1 MTIVK
6 KDFSGLTMGLERALR
21 AQLEQFL
28 GSTAAQL
35 DGPVRRAAE
44 HLSLA
49 AQRGRKDLVDEAR
62 DTLLVA
68 MQERK
73 LEAKA
78 GSSGL
83 LQSFITQGIGLLVDG
98 AVAGLNGLKIIP

>member
-1 MTIVK
+1 MAIVK
-6 KDFSGLTMGLERALR
+6 KDFSALTVGLESALR
-21 AQLEQFL
+21 KQLDELL

-62 DTLLVA
+62 DTLQVA
-68 MQERK
+68 LQERK
-73 LEAKA
+73 LTAKA
-78 GSSGL
+78 GMQEL
-83 LQSFITQGIGLLVDG
+83 LNGFLSRGIGLLVDG
-98 AVAGLNGLKIIP
+98 AIAGLGGLRIVP